1 VAEATKAVE
10 KGEEKSERLVVPT
23 KPGNRPEG
31 LGGGKG
37 TPDRG
42 TAQGKEGQHSM
53 LETVSTKQARIAEL
67 AGRLRDKPLLTIAQ
81 HMDLDWLAEAH
92 RRTRK
97 DGATGI
103 DGQTAATFEAK
114 LGENL
119 RSLLDRAKSG
129 LYRAP
134 PVRRVHIPKG
144 DGSKTR
150 PIGIPT
156 YEDKVLQRAVVMLL
170 EPVYERE
177 FYDFSYGFRPQRSAH
192 DALEAL
198 QKGLIEMRG
207 GWVLDVDIQSFFDT
221 LDHEKLRDLLRQRV
235 ADGVVTR
242 LVGKWLRAGV
252 LEGGV
257 VRRADQGTPQGG
269 VISPL
274 LANIYLHEVLD
285 KWWAE
290 MVPPSLDGRAFMV
303 RYADDFVM
311 VFSERRDAERVL
323 GALPKR
329 FARFG
334 LTLHPDKTRLLR
346 FLPPNPR
353 DGEPGT
359 FDFLG
364 FTHYLGKTRK
374 GNWFPFRQTS
384 RKRLTRALKLVR
396 KWMRTHRHLP
406 VAKQAAVLG
415 QKLRGHFA
423 YYGIRG
429 NSRALTGMRYVVVC
443 MWKKW
448 LSRRSQRGHLT
459 WDAFKRLLARYPLP
473 PARLRSGWEQLR
485 LANL

>member
-1 VAEATKAVE
+1 
-10 KGEEKSERLVVPT
+10 
-23 KPGNRPEG
+23 
-31 LGGGKG
+31 
-37 TPDRG
+37 
-42 TAQGKEGQHSM
+42 M

-67 AGRLRDKPLLTIAQ
+67 AERLRGKPLLTIAQ
-81 HMDLDWLAEAH
+81 HMDLDWLEEAH

-97 DGATGI
+97 DGATGV
-103 DGQTAATFEAK
+103 DGLTATEYEEG

-156 YEDKVLQRAVVMLL
+156 YEDKVLQRAVAMLL

-198 QKGLIEMRG
+198 REGLVQMRG

-221 LDHEKLRDLLRQRV
+221 LDHARLRDLLRQRV

-257 VRRADQGTPQGG
+257 VRRAEQGTPQGG

-285 KWWAE
+285 KWWVE
-290 MVPPSLDGRAFMV
+290 MAKPVMDGNAFMV

-311 VFSERRDAERVL
+311 AFSDKKDAERML
-323 GALPKR
+323 ASLPKR

-334 LTLHPDKTRLLR
+334 LTLHPEKTRMLR
-346 FLPPNPR
+346 FLPPDQR
-353 DGEPGT
+353 GGEPQT

-364 FTHYLGKTRK
+364 FTHYMAKSRK
-374 GNWFPFRQTS
+374 GYWLPFRQTS
-384 RKRLTRALKLVR
+384 LKRFTRALNGMR
-396 KWMRTHRHLP
+396 EWMRTNRHLP
-406 VAKQAAVLG
+406 VPRQAIVLG
-415 QKLRGHFA
+415 QKLRGHFG

-429 NSRALTGMRYVVVC
+429 NSRALSRLRYAVVLA
-443 MWKKW
+443 WKKW
-448 LSRRSQRGHLT
+448 LSRRSQRAALT
-459 WDAFKRLLARYPLP
+459 WDAYKRLLARYPLP
-473 PARLRSGWEQLR
+473 PARLRPGWEQLR